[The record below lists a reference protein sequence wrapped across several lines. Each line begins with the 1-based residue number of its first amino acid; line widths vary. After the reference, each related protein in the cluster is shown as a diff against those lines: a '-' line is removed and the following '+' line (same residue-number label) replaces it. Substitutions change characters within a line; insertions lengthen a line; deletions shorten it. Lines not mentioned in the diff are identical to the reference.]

1 MTESDPEPIEE
12 IVPRIL
18 KDYSD
23 EPRGWRILSTPVGDM
38 LVLGPTSTFQLKLI
52 PLGPQ
57 KFTGAGVE
65 ISEPKK
71 AVKRIKQTP
80 EFGLR
85 PLSSD
90 DMTEL
95 LSAFAHP
102 ETSGSNIQSILSRTP
117 LSHDDLTQS
126 SAEHILSGPILTR
139 PDFGTLDS
147 EILKRQL
154 SLDRSASDVFRRRYP
169 MRSGMYF

>member
-1 MTESDPEPIEE
+1 MTEQDPEPIED

-65 ISEPKK
+65 ISGSKK
-71 AVKRIKQTP
+71 ALKRIRQTP

-90 DMTEL
+90 EMTDL
-95 LSAFAHP
+95 LTAFTNP
-102 ETSGSNIQSILSRTP
+102 ETSSSKLQTILSRTP
-117 LSHDDLTQS
+117 LSHEDLTHS

-139 PDFGTLDS
+139 PDFGALDA

-154 SLDRSASDVFRRRYP
+154 SLDRSASDVFRQRYP
-169 MRSGMYF
+169 MRAGMYF